1 MQAGNSGRNQKVS
14 PVEMWKRQRARTT
27 HRIHTLPVVILG
39 LTNRCNC
46 RCVMCDIWQAGGEG
60 QELTVE
66 GMQPHL
72 AAFKKLG
79 VRHVVLSGGEPLLHH
94 DPWALCALLRA
105 HGVNKITL
113 LSTGLLLA
121 QRHLDVLR
129 WCDAA
134 IVSLDG
140 SREVHNAIRNVP
152 RAYERLAEGVAALKA
167 ADPRF
172 PVTARCVI
180 QRRNYTDLPRI
191 VDAAHEMGLDGI
203 SFLAA
208 DVSSAA
214 FNHPEGGPGERSAGI
229 ALTPDDVAELERV
242 LEDTIVRYAADL
254 EAGFVAES
262 GDKLRR
268 LARYAAAL
276 NGDGDF
282 PPVRCNAPWVSTVI
296 EAGGTVRPCFF
307 HRPLGNL
314 QEQPLDQILNSE
326 EAVAFRRTLDVTS
339 NPTCRKC
346 VCSLHVGLRSDVL
359 A

>member
-1 MQAGNSGRNQKVS
+1 MQAAAGERGHRVS
-14 PVEMWKRQRARTT
+14 PVEMLKRQLARTT
-27 HRIHTLPVVILG
+27 HRIHTLPVVILE

-46 RCVMCDIWQAGGEG
+46 RCLMCDIWQAGVGA
-60 QELTVE
+60 QELTTEEVR
-66 GMQPHL
+66 PHL
-72 AAFKKLG
+72 VRFKKLG

-94 DPWALCALLRA
+94 DPWALCAMLRA
-105 HGVNKITL
+105 HGVAKITL

-121 QRHLDVLR
+121 QRRADVLR

-140 SREVHNAIRNVP
+140 SREVHDAIRNVP

-167 ADPRF
+167 ADPGFR
-172 PVTARCVI
+172 VTARCVI
-180 QRRNYTDLPRI
+180 QRQNYADLPRI
-191 VDAAHEMGLDGI
+191 VDAAHETGLDGI

-208 DVSSAA
+208 DVSSTA
-214 FNHPEGGPGERSAGI
+214 FNHPEGGLGERTTGI
-229 ALTPDDVAELERV
+229 ALTPQDVAELGRV
-242 LEDTIVRYAADL
+242 LEDMIVRYAADL
-254 EAGFVAES
+254 EAGFIAES

-296 EAGGTVRPCFF
+296 EADGTVRPCFF

-314 QEQPLDQILNSE
+314 RQQPLDQILNSE
-326 EAVAFRRTLDVTS
+326 GAVAFRRSLDVTRD
-339 NPTCRKC
+339 PTCRTC